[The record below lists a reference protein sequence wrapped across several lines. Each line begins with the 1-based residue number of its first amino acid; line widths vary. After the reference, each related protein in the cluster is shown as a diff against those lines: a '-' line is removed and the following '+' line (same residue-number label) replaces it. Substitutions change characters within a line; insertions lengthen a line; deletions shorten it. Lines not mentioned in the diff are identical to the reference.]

1 MPLSGGGEKAEE
13 KLLEEGV
20 CSLTPSEINGSSHG
34 RWDCQA
40 NKIKIASYIWV
51 LGQWRKGF
59 LLVQV
64 CLKYIRHIPVDLFA
78 KLGSAN
84 GQREA
89 GMHVNY
95 LPQFVTNTVNISTN

>member
-1 MPLSGGGEKAEE
+1 MEK
-13 KLLEEGV
+13 GF
-20 CSLTPSEINGSSHG
+20 SFSTSMSEIYQTYPC
-34 RWDCQA
+34 RF
-40 NKIKIASYIWV
+40 I
-51 LGQWRKGF
+51 
-59 LLVQV
+59 
-64 CLKYIRHIPVDLFA
+64 A